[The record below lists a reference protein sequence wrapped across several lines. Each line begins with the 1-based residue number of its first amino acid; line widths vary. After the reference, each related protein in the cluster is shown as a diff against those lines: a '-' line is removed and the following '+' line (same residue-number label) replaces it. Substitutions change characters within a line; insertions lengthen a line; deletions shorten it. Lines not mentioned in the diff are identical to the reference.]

1 MRLQHSYQRI
11 AMNIRVG
18 FLEDEGDEI
27 LNTDGS
33 VEDGNGGDSTRE
45 RKAPED
51 GLVIYLIRIPRLDAG
66 I

>member
-1 MRLQHSYQRI
+1 
-11 AMNIRVG
+11 MNIRVG

-51 GLVIYLIRIPRLDAG
+51 GLVIYLIRIPRPEAG